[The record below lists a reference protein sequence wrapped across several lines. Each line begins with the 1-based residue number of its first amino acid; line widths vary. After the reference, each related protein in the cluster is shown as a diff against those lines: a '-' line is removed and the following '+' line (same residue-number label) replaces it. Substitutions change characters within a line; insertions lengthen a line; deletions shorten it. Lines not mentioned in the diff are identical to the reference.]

1 LEGADALL
9 PEVEAGILIADKAFD
24 AGGFYGGIDRLYLW
38 LG

>member
-24 AGGFYGGIDRLYLW
+24 AEARVLARADA
-38 LG
+38 